1 MVAFMRS
8 SLALAI
14 MASSVGKRYVKDY
27 VPSGMN
33 SHLNANESS

>member
-14 MASSVGKRYVKDY
+14 MASSVGKRYVKDN
-27 VPSGMN
+27 VPSGIN
-33 SHLNANESS
+33 SGRDANESS